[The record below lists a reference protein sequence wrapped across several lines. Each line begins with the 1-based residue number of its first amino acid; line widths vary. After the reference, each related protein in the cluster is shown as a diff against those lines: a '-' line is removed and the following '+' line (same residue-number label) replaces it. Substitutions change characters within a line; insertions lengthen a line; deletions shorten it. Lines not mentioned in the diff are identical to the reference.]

1 MKYARSGFTLMELL
15 VYMAVVG
22 IVVVIAGQAFSNSTK
37 FRIRTD
43 NMIKSTHEAEEVAA
57 LLKADVQQTGAKYSK
72 EATVAGDDDTF
83 EGHVANVY
91 MVPGS
96 DLSSF
101 KIEPVAGSSV
111 YDHLTIRYLRYDE
124 QGRYQATEQVE
135 WFVDAPSKSL
145 KRTCK
150 LLDKLATYNPKRDP
164 CSEGANSTPD
174 PIEMATGVEKFKV
187 YPAIPSIRSNADAA
201 HQEEQVFPPGNMDV
215 FKLVTRTD
223 LPNIVA
229 PTAVSGGGTGVSVNG
244 FVQNGAAELRK
255 NELYVAAN
263 TDVAGT
269 WNNVCQKFTLETGI
283 EYEISFALAYPNDE
297 ADGAQLFVPG
307 RDHMSVGFRN
317 NGLPVPSLDD
327 FLFYP
332 PTSTTSQGK
341 RTMRFTVPQ
350 NIENVCMAFTFATY
364 SPLAGHGTVVV
375 SNLKLKRIAGS
386 NYVFGT
392 GTLPDEDK
400 KNVKALKLELE
411 VGRGGKNNKAGETGH
426 IDIVVPIPSNGV
438 GI

>member
-1 MKYARSGFTLMELL
+1 MMSLKKSGFTLMELL
-15 VYMAVVG
+15 VYMAIVG

-43 NMIKSTHEAEEVAA
+43 NMIKSTHEAEDVAA

-72 EATVAGDDDTF
+72 ESTVAGGDDAF

-91 MVPGS
+91 MNPSS

-101 KIEPVAGSSV
+101 KIEPSGSAV

-124 QGRYQATEQVE
+124 LGRYLATEQIE
-135 WFVDAPSKSL
+135 WFVDAPRKTL
-145 KRTCK
+145 KRSCK
-150 LLDKLATYNPKRDP
+150 FLDKLSSYNPKRDP
-164 CSEGANSTPD
+164 CIDETPV
-174 PIEMATGVEKFKV
+174 EMATGVEKFKV
-187 YPAIPSIRSNADAA
+187 YPAIPTIRSNADAA
-201 HQEEQVFPPGNMDV
+201 HKDEQVFPPENADV
-215 FKLVTRTD
+215 FKLVARTEV
-223 LPNIVA
+223 PNIVA
-229 PTAVSGGGTGVSVNG
+229 PDNVSGGGSGVSVRG
-244 FVQNGAAELRK
+244 FVQNGDADVRK
-255 NELYVAAN
+255 NELYVATNA
-263 TDVAGT
+263 DVAGA
-269 WNNVCQKFTLETGI
+269 WNSVCRKFTLEAGI

-297 ADGAQLFVPG
+297 SDCAQLFVPG
-307 RDHMSVGFRN
+307 RDHMSVGFRDV
-317 NGLPVPSLDD
+317 NGQAVTSIDD

-341 RTMRFTVPQ
+341 RVMRFTVPQ
-350 NIENVCMAFTFATY
+350 KIENVCMAFTFATY
-364 SPLAGHGTVVV
+364 SPLAGEGTVIV

-386 NYVFGT
+386 NYVFGST
-392 GTLPDEDK
+392 SLPDEDK